1 MTSEIIYKGQ
11 IRTEAKHIYSG
22 TIIETDGPLDNHG
35 LAQRFSPTDL
45 VATAL
50 GSCMLSIMGIAGN
63 THGINIDG
71 TKVFVEKIMASEP
84 RRIGQIKVDFEFPT
98 QNKYTDKEKIILER
112 AALNCP
118 VHKSLHP
125 DLVQSVEFNW

>member
-1 MTSEIIYKGQ
+1 MTSKILYNGSL
-11 IRTEAKHIYSG
+11 RTTATHIYSG
-22 TIIETDGPLDNHG
+22 SIVETDGPLDNHG

-50 GSCMLSIMGIAGN
+50 GSCMLSIMGIASN
-63 THGINIDG
+63 THHINMDG
-71 TKVFVEKIMASEP
+71 TSVEIEKIMASDP
-84 RRIGQIKVDFEFPT
+84 RRISKIIVQIQFPE
-98 QNKYTDKEKIILER
+98 NHNYSDKEKLILER

-125 DLVQSVEFNW
+125 DLEQEVHFNW